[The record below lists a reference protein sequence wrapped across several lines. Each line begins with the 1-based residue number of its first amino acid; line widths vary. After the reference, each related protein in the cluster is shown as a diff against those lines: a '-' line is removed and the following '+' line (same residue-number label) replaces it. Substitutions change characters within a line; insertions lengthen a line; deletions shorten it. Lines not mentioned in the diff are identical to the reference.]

1 MPIRCMSEF
10 GFIARN
16 ASTPAIRSVGCS
28 GVRSTNSGLSGLSVM
43 VDRLPRVKLLLLD
56 GHSLAYRAFFALPA
70 ENFSTSTGQHTN
82 AVYGFTSMLIN
93 VLRDEAPTHV
103 GVAFDVSRK
112 TFRAAEYP
120 EYKAGRSATP
130 TEFSGQIPLLH
141 EVLDAL
147 RIRHVGIEGFEA
159 DDVIATLTHRAV
171 EQGHEV
177 VICTGDRDAFQ
188 LVSDKV
194 TLLYPVR
201 GVSEVW
207 RMDPAAVTEK
217 YLVPPERYSDL
228 AALVGESSDNLP
240 GVPGVGPKTAAKWLG
255 QYGDLAGVV
264 AHVDQITG
272 KAGENLRAHLDG
284 VLRNRRLNRLVDDL
298 ELPLT
303 IDDLERTSW
312 DREEVHQVFDG
323 LEFRVLRDRLFATFE
338 VEADEVEGGFEL
350 EGEVVTADGLALRFG
365 DGAPGRRLPHGVV
378 VVGHYR
384 SGSGDAGAVA
394 LAGADGATAYLDLT
408 ALTREQEDVL
418 AAWLADPEAPKVLHD
433 AKEQLQALST
443 RGLPL
448 AGVTSDTAL
457 AAYLVRPDQRSYD
470 LEDLVVRHLGR
481 ELKAEQAGTDQGML
495 DFAAD
500 DDTAERD
507 AMVRARAVLELS
519 EVLGERLEETGGT
532 ELLRDLELPLVDI
545 LARMERTGI
554 AVDEDA
560 LDRARGRLRGEDAP
574 GPAGRVRRHR
584 ALRRQ
589 PRQPQAAA
597 GGALRPARH
606 AEDQAHQDRLHHGCR
621 RARRPVRQ
629 DRAPVP
635 RGAAAPPGHQPAAG
649 HRRGA
654 DQVGGPRPAHPHDL
668 HPDDRGHRA
677 AVSSTDPNLQ
687 NVPIRTEEGR
697 RIREVFVV
705 GEGFESLMSA
715 DYSQIEM
722 RIMAHLSGDEGLI
735 EAFRTGEDLH
745 RFVGARVFGV
755 EPEDVTAAMR
765 SKVKAMSYGLAYG
778 LSAFGLSKQLT
789 ISTSEAQGLMDE
801 YFSRFGGVRDYLREV
816 VVEARATGY
825 TATMLGRRRYLPD
838 LVSDNRQRREGAERM
853 ALNAPIQGS
862 AADIIKLAMKGVDA
876 ALRAEGLSSRILLQV
891 HDELV
896 LEVAPGEREVL
907 EALVRRE
914 MGAAVAM
921 DVPLD
926 VSVGVGRSWHD
937 AAH

>member
-1 MPIRCMSEF
+1 
-10 GFIARN
+10 
-16 ASTPAIRSVGCS
+16 
-28 GVRSTNSGLSGLSVM
+28 
-43 VDRLPRVKLLLLD
+43 VKLLLLD
-56 GHSLAYRAFFALPA
+56 GHSLAYRAFFALPV

-82 AVYGFTSMLIN
+82 AVYGFTAMLIN

-103 GVAFDVSRK
+103 GVAFDVSRQ
-112 TFRAAEYP
+112 TFRLEEYS
-120 EYKAGRSATP
+120 EYKAGRSKTP
-130 TEFSGQIPLLH
+130 QEFSSQLPLLR

-147 RIRHVGIEGFEA
+147 RIRHVGVEGYEA
-159 DDVIATLTHRAV
+159 DDVIATLTREAV
-171 EQGHEV
+171 AAGHEV
-177 VICTGDRDAFQ
+177 VVCTGDRDAFQ

-194 TLLYPVR
+194 SLLYPVR

-207 RMDPAAVTEK
+207 RMDPAAVEEK
-217 YLVPPERYSDL
+217 YLVPPSRYSDL

-240 GVPGVGPKTAAKWLG
+240 GVPGVGPKTAAKWLT
-255 QYGDLAGVV
+255 QYGDLQGVV

-272 KAGENLRAHLDG
+272 KAGENLRAHLDD

-298 ELPLT
+298 DLPLT
-303 IDDLERTSW
+303 VADLERATW
-312 DREEVHQVFDG
+312 DREEVHRVFDG

-338 VEADEVEGGFEL
+338 APADEVEGGFEL
-350 EGEVVTADGLALRFG
+350 EGHVLDTDALLARLAD
-365 DGAPGRRLPHGVV
+365 P
-378 VVGHYR
+378 
-384 SGSGDAGAVA
+384 A
-394 LAGADGATAYLDLT
+394 LAGTRHGLVVGGHYKGGVGDAESVAVAGEDGSAAHVSLTDLT
-408 ALTREQEDVL
+408 SEQEQAL
-418 AAWLADPEAPKVLHD
+418 AAWLADPAAPKVLHD
-433 AKEQLQALST
+433 AKPQLQALSCRSLT
-443 RGLPL
+443 L
-448 AGVTSDTAL
+448 AGVVSDTAL

-481 ELKAEQAGTDQGML
+481 ELKAEAAETAGQGHQGML
-495 DFAAD
+495 DFEAD
-500 DDTAERD
+500 DDTAAQD
-507 AMVRARAVLELS
+507 AMVRATAVLELS
-519 EVLGERLEETGGT
+519 DALAERLEETANT

-545 LARMERTGI
+545 LAAMERVGI

-560 LDRARGRLRGEDAP
+560 LGALEADFAAKMRQAQEDAYDAIGRHDVNLGSPKQLQEVLFDQLGMPKTKRTKTGYTTDADALADLFVKTEHPFLEALLRHRDTSRLRVTVEGLIKSVAPDRRIHTTYLQTIAATGRL
-574 GPAGRVRRHR
+574 
-584 ALRRQ
+584 
-589 PRQPQAAA
+589 
-597 GGALRPARH
+597 
-606 AEDQAHQDRLHHGCR
+606 
-621 RARRPVRQ
+621 
-629 DRAPVP
+629 
-635 RGAAAPPGHQPAAG
+635 
-649 HRRGA
+649 
-654 DQVGGPRPAHPHDL
+654 
-668 HPDDRGHRA
+668 
-677 AVSSTDPNLQ
+677 SSTEPNLQ

-705 GEGFESLMSA
+705 GDGYESLMSA

-722 RIMAHLSGDEGLI
+722 RIMAHLSGDTGLI

-745 RFVGARVFGV
+745 RFVGARVFSV
-755 EPEDVTAAMR
+755 EPEDVTLEMR

-789 ISTSEAQGLMDE
+789 ISTGEAQGLMDE
-801 YFSRFGGVRDYLREV
+801 YFARFGGVRDYLHEV

-838 LVSDNRQRREGAERM
+838 LMSDNRQRREGAERM

-876 ALRAEGLSSRILLQV
+876 ALRREGLASRMLLQV

-896 LEVAPGEREVL
+896 LEVAPGEREAL

-914 MGAAVAM
+914 MGAAVEM

>member
-1 MPIRCMSEF
+1 M
-10 GFIARN
+10 
-16 ASTPAIRSVGCS
+16 
-28 GVRSTNSGLSGLSVM
+28 
-43 VDRLPRVKLLLLD
+43 KLLLLD
-56 GHSLAYRAFFALPA
+56 GHSLAYRAFFALPV

-112 TFRAAEYP
+112 TFRADEYP

-130 TEFSGQIPLLH
+130 TEFSGQLPLLR

-147 RIRHVGIEGFEA
+147 RIKHLGVEGFEA

-171 EQGHEV
+171 EQGAEV

-188 LVSDKV
+188 LVSDQV
-194 TLLYPVR
+194 TLIYPVR

-264 AHVDQITG
+264 AHVDEIKG

-298 ELPLT
+298 DLPLSV
-303 IDDLERTSW
+303 DDLARQSW

-323 LEFRVLRDRLFATFE
+323 LEFRVLRDRLFQTFE
-338 VEADEVEGGFEL
+338 VEQDEVEGGFEL
-350 EGEVVTADGLALRFG
+350 EGHV
-365 DGAPGRRLPHGVV
+365 
-378 VVGHYR
+378 
-384 SGSGDAGAVA
+384 
-394 LAGADGATAYLDLT
+394 LT
-408 ALTREQEDVL
+408 TDELVSR
-418 AAWLADPEAPKVLHD
+418 LADPELAATPHGLVVGGHYRGGVGDAESLAVAGSDGTAAFVDLARLDPEHEQVLVAWLTDRAAPKVLHD
-433 AKEQLQALST
+433 AKPQLQALSC
-443 RGLPL
+443 RGIAL

-481 ELKAEQAGTDQGML
+481 ELKADSEATSDQGSQGML
-495 DFAAD
+495 DFETD
-500 DDTAERD
+500 DDSAARD

-519 EVLGERLEETGGT
+519 EVLAGRLDETGGT

-545 LARMERTGI
+545 LAAMERTGI
-554 AVDEDA
+554 AVDEAALTDLEADFAAKMRQAQEDAYDAIGRHDVNLGSPKQLQEVLFDQLGMPKTKRTKTGYTTDADA
-560 LDRARGRLRGEDAP
+560 LADLFAKTEHPFLEALLRHRDTSRLRVTVEGLIKSVAPDRRIHTTYLQTIAATGRL
-574 GPAGRVRRHR
+574 
-584 ALRRQ
+584 
-589 PRQPQAAA
+589 
-597 GGALRPARH
+597 
-606 AEDQAHQDRLHHGCR
+606 
-621 RARRPVRQ
+621 
-629 DRAPVP
+629 
-635 RGAAAPPGHQPAAG
+635 
-649 HRRGA
+649 
-654 DQVGGPRPAHPHDL
+654 
-668 HPDDRGHRA
+668 
-677 AVSSTDPNLQ
+677 SSTDPNLQ

-697 RIREVFVV
+697 RIRAVFVV

-755 EPEDVTAAMR
+755 APEDVTPEMR

-789 ISTSEAQGLMDE
+789 ISTGEAQGLMDE
-801 YFSRFGGVRDYLREV
+801 YFARFGGVRDYLREV
-816 VVEARATGY
+816 VAEARATGY

-838 LVSDNRQRREGAERM
+838 LTSDNRQRREGAERM

-862 AADIIKLAMKGVDA
+862 AADIIKLAMKGVDG
-876 ALRAEGLSSRILLQV
+876 ALRAQGHRSRILLQV

-896 LEVAPGEREVL
+896 LEVAPGEREAV

-914 MGAAVAM
+914 MGAAVEM

>member
-1 MPIRCMSEF
+1 
-10 GFIARN
+10 
-16 ASTPAIRSVGCS
+16 
-28 GVRSTNSGLSGLSVM
+28 M

-93 VLRDEAPTHV
+93 VLRDEAPTHI

-147 RIRHVGIEGFEA
+147 RIRHVGIEGYEA

-171 EQGHEV
+171 EQGAEV

-255 QYGDLAGVV
+255 QYGDLAGIV
-264 AHVDQITG
+264 AHVDEIKG

-284 VLRNRRLNRLVDDL
+284 VLRNRRLNNLVDDL
-298 ELPLT
+298 DLPLGV
-303 IDDLERTSW
+303 DDLQRASW
-312 DREEVHQVFDG
+312 DREEVHRVFDG
-323 LEFRVLRDRLFATFE
+323 LEFRVLRDRLFATFD

-350 EGEVVTADGLALRFG
+350 EGEIVHADGLPLRFG
-365 DGAPGRRLPHGVV
+365 DGAHGRQVPHGVV
-378 VVGHYR
+378 VTGHYR

-394 LAGADGATAYLDLT
+394 FAGADGVTGYVDLT
-408 ALTREQEDVL
+408 TLTPEQDEVL
-418 AAWLADPEAPKVLHD
+418 ASWLADPTAPKVLHD

-443 RGLPL
+443 RGLTL
-448 AGVTSDTAL
+448 AGITSDTAL

-481 ELKAEQAGTDQGML
+481 ELKAQEAAGDQGML
-495 DFAAD
+495 DFAPD
-500 DDTAERD
+500 DDTSERE

-532 ELLRDLELPLVDI
+532 DLLRDLELPLVDI

-560 LDRARGRLRGEDAP
+560 LTALETDFAAKMRQAQLDAYEAIGRSDVNLGSPKQLQEVLFDQLGMPKTKRTKTGYTTDADALADLFAKTEHPFLEALLRHRDTSRLRVTVEGLIKSVAPDRRIHTTYIQTIAATGRL
-574 GPAGRVRRHR
+574 
-584 ALRRQ
+584 
-589 PRQPQAAA
+589 
-597 GGALRPARH
+597 
-606 AEDQAHQDRLHHGCR
+606 
-621 RARRPVRQ
+621 
-629 DRAPVP
+629 
-635 RGAAAPPGHQPAAG
+635 
-649 HRRGA
+649 
-654 DQVGGPRPAHPHDL
+654 
-668 HPDDRGHRA
+668 
-677 AVSSTDPNLQ
+677 SSTDPNLQ

-697 RIREVFVV
+697 RIRDVFVV
-705 GEGFESLMSA
+705 GEGYESLMSA

-778 LSAFGLSKQLT
+778 LSAFGLSKQLN
-789 ISTSEAQGLMDE
+789 ISTGEAQGLMDE

-876 ALRAEGLSSRILLQV
+876 ALRTEGLTSRILLQV

-896 LEVAPGEREVL
+896 LEVAPGEREAL

-914 MGAAVAM
+914 MGAAVQM

>member
-1 MPIRCMSEF
+1 
-10 GFIARN
+10 
-16 ASTPAIRSVGCS
+16 
-28 GVRSTNSGLSGLSVM
+28 M

-56 GHSLAYRAFFALPA
+56 GHSLAYRAFFALPV

-103 GVAFDVSRK
+103 GVAFDVSRQ

-130 TEFSGQIPLLH
+130 TEFSGQLPLLG

-147 RIRHVGIEGFEA
+147 RIKHLGVEGFEA

-194 TLLYPVR
+194 TLIYPVR

-228 AALVGESSDNLP
+228 AALVGETSDNLP

-255 QYGDLAGVV
+255 QYGDLAGVI
-264 AHVDQITG
+264 AHVDEIKG

-298 ELPLT
+298 DLPLS

-312 DREEVHQVFDG
+312 DREEVHRVFDA

-338 VEADEVEGGFEL
+338 VEQDEVEGGFEL
-350 EGEVVTADGLALRFG
+350 EGEVFTADDLAGRFG
-365 DGAPGRRLPHGVV
+365 DGAEGRRVPHGVV

-384 SGSGDAGAVA
+384 GGQGDAGAVA

-418 AAWLADPEAPKVLHD
+418 AAWLADAEAPKVLHD

-443 RGLPL
+443 RGLGL
-448 AGVTSDTAL
+448 AGVVSDTAL
-457 AAYLVRPDQRSYD
+457 AAYLVRPDQRSFD

-481 ELKAEQAGTDQGML
+481 ELRVEEAAGDQGTFVF
-495 DFAAD
+495 DVAAD

-519 EVLGERLEETGGT
+519 EVLAERLEETGGT

-560 LDRARGRLRGEDAP
+560 LTALEADFAAKMRQAQQDAYDAIGRQDVNLGSPKQLQEVLFDQLGMPRTKRTKTGYTTDADALADLFARTEHPFLEALLRHRDTSRLRVTVEGLIKSVAPDRRIHTTYIQTIAATGRL
-574 GPAGRVRRHR
+574 
-584 ALRRQ
+584 
-589 PRQPQAAA
+589 
-597 GGALRPARH
+597 
-606 AEDQAHQDRLHHGCR
+606 
-621 RARRPVRQ
+621 
-629 DRAPVP
+629 
-635 RGAAAPPGHQPAAG
+635 
-649 HRRGA
+649 
-654 DQVGGPRPAHPHDL
+654 
-668 HPDDRGHRA
+668 
-677 AVSSTDPNLQ
+677 SSTDPNLQ
-687 NVPIRTEEGR
+687 NVPIRTDEGR

-755 EPEDVTAAMR
+755 EPEDV
-765 SKVKAMSYGLAYG
+765 
-778 LSAFGLSKQLT
+778 
-789 ISTSEAQGLMDE
+789 
-801 YFSRFGGVRDYLREV
+801 
-816 VVEARATGY
+816 
-825 TATMLGRRRYLPD
+825 
-838 LVSDNRQRREGAERM
+838 
-853 ALNAPIQGS
+853 S
-862 AADIIKLAMKGVDA
+862 AA
-876 ALRAEGLSSRILLQV
+876 
-891 HDELV
+891 
-896 LEVAPGEREVL
+896 
-907 EALVRRE
+907 
-914 MGAAVAM
+914 
-921 DVPLD
+921 
-926 VSVGVGRSWHD
+926 
-937 AAH
+937 